1 MVGPFLRSEVEMS
14 QNSKLLQESSLQ
26 TFFFEQLQ
34 EFNKRSTRP
43 LEMSFIYYSSLVM
56 DHLGDS
62 SKYFEV
68 VDDKIKEKV
77 LGVKLL
83 ESSLLSKEKQK
94 ATLRDIAETSL
105 MLCGFFHDSLNN
117 KMIDV
122 RYYED
127 IGKIA
132 YSRLNS
138 FSPTAFDVPSF
149 YKRMSQSFSDLTLLM
164 NLVSKN
170 YQSNSDPDLPWL
182 ILKGKTFSQ

>member
-1 MVGPFLRSEVEMS
+1 
-14 QNSKLLQESSLQ
+14 
-26 TFFFEQLQ
+26 
-34 EFNKRSTRP
+34 
-43 LEMSFIYYSSLVM
+43 M

-122 RYYED
+122 RYYEE
-127 IGKIA
+127 IGNQRSMNKI
-132 YSRLNS
+132 NDDHS
-138 FSPTAFDVPSF
+138 FS
-149 YKRMSQSFSDLTLLM
+149 
-164 NLVSKN
+164 
-170 YQSNSDPDLPWL
+170 
-182 ILKGKTFSQ
+182 